1 MSESGH
7 LSIWFFV
14 GVLLTIYG
22 VLIVGA
28 GLYGFAYPPDV
39 KLADKHADLWWGG
52 LLLLA
57 GLFYTYRFFPKTPT
71 EPARKP

>member
-28 GLYGFAYPPDV
+28 GIYGLSHLPDV
-39 KLADKHADLWWGG
+39 KLADKHADIWWGG
-52 LLLLA
+52 FLLLA
-57 GLFYTYRFFPKTPT
+57 GLFYTYRFFPRTPN
-71 EPARKP
+71 ESVR